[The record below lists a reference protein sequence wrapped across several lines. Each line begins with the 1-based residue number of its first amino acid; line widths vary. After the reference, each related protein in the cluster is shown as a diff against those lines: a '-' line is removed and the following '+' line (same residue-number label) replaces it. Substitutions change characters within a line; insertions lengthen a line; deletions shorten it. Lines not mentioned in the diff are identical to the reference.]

1 MIKLTHDLSALTGIS
16 VLSLEKLSERI
27 SLIINHAIYEG
38 MQERNNLIEINAEIG
53 TLYIKLE
60 SNEVKYK
67 FVPSLHFEE
76 SVKNTLKNKT
86 DPLIGKLE
94 DSLKNRIE
102 QTYKELL

>member
-1 MIKLTHDLSALTGIS
+1 
-16 VLSLEKLSERI
+16 
-27 SLIINHAIYEG
+27 
-38 MQERNNLIEINAEIG
+38 
-53 TLYIKLE
+53 LYIKLE